1 MDSHEKLG
9 KLLSQ
14 YLTSQNSSEPIPEQ
28 ITDAFHALGLSEFA
42 SREHVEEMYHE
53 KCENIKSEMM
63 TSGNSSF
70 SREYEAQQ
78 KKVLDDAYSL
88 IINWLDNKD

>member
-1 MDSHEKLG
+1 M
-9 KLLSQ
+9 SQ
-14 YLTSQNSSEPIPEQ
+14 YLTSQKSSDSIPLQ
-28 ITDAFHALGLSEFA
+28 ITDAFHALGLTEFA
-42 SREHVEEMYHE
+42 SREHVEDLYRE